1 MSDFVDPD
9 ELPFTTEELFDAA
22 RRFLPEDAAH
32 ALAEHLTECGPG
44 VISARAERRAG
55 WRAAGIP
62 GANTMFL
69 YPWVYP
75 DELLPALASLSADA
89 ERRALTLMEDHWA
102 GLRRATV
109 ATAQHAAAERAGIIP
124 SREEILRQV
133 RAAAEASGDSS
144 LLEGGLAVQMPPLP
158 PPTPEMEAAADA
170 RVAEDRRH
178 WENEVARFRGASG
191 A

>member
-1 MSDFVDPD
+1 MSNFIDPE

-62 GANTMFL
+62 GADTMFL

-89 ERRALTLMEDHWA
+89 EWRALALMDDHWA
-102 GLRRATV
+102 GLRMATV
-109 ATAQHAAAERAGIIP
+109 AKGQHAAAESAGIT
-124 SREEILRQV
+124 EIFRQV
-133 RAAAEASGDSS
+133 RAAAEASAD
-144 LLEGGLAVQMPPLP
+144 GLAAV
-158 PPTPEMEAAADA
+158 AAT
-170 RVAEDRRH
+170 DRGDGGGCGCPR
-178 WENEVARFRGASG
+178 RRGAPAVGRRGG
-191 A
+191 AVP